1 MPRTLRLT
9 CARTTYFEVEIA
21 ADDGARPEDALAAAL
36 AGNAALCEQ
45 AAIGQPVYRVVEVDS
60 AEESEMSS
68 DPRAEAA

>member
-9 CARTTYFEVEIA
+9 CARTTYFELEVA

-45 AAIGQPVYRVVEVDS
+45 GAMGQPVYRIVEV
-60 AEESEMSS
+60 AGAKEGEISS

>member
-9 CARTTYFEVEIA
+9 CARTTYFELEIA
-21 ADDGARPEDALAAAL
+21 ADDGARPEDVLAAAL

-45 AAIGQPVYRVVEVDS
+45 GAIGQPVYRIVEV
-60 AEESEMSS
+60 AGAQESELSA